1 MKSIEK
7 IDPLTGERF
16 IALRSNQVFATEE
29 NRIRFNNEK
38 AKEIRIEK
46 SFVDKPLHKNLLILT
61 ELMEGKLESIFHEQF
76 LNGKGYSLN
85 VMTHYEEYEGKSC
98 RAIYN
103 YLIMRIDSE
112 NIKIVKK

>member
-1 MKSIEK
+1 M
-7 IDPLTGERF
+7 G
-16 IALRSNQVFATEE
+16 
-29 NRIRFNNEK
+29 
-38 AKEIRIEK
+38 
-46 SFVDKPLHKNLLILT
+46 
-61 ELMEGKLESIFHEQF
+61 GKLECTFHEQF

>member
-61 ELMEGKLESIFHEQF
+61 ELMEGKLESIFHE
-76 LNGKGYSLN
+76 
-85 VMTHYEEYEGKSC
+85 
-98 RAIYN
+98 IYN